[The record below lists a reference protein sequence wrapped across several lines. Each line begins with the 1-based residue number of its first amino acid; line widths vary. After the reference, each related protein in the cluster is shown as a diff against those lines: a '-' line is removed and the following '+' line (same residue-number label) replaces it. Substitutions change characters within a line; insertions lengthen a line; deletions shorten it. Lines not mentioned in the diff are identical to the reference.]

1 MHGLSVLIHFALF
14 KDHGFPADSTLWT
27 PLALG
32 FGYNVGHLIPPG
44 RGTIPNVSR
53 ASDSSLSNAS
63 HPTKKFAQHLTL
75 YPGGEE
81 IANIVSARSMARH
94 PDARD
99 AEMLSEEN
107 LNELRHNLAQ

>member
-14 KDHGFPADSTLWT
+14 KDHGFFADSTLWT

-32 FGYNVGHLIPPG
+32 FGYNVGHLIPP
-44 RGTIPNVSR
+44 IPNVSR
-53 ASDSSLSNAS
+53 ASDSSLSNVA

-81 IANIVSARSMARH
+81 IANTVGARSMARH